1 MDIFRK
7 CCIVLFFTQKL
18 SFDVLFTRAFA
29 FLLLLYVYSHIISGG
44 LQRLF
49 FLHYIYLITIV
60 TLDTINAILPNV
72 MLFSLNKMRL
82 GHDFIDL

>member
-18 SFDVLFTRAFA
+18 HLRVLLFTRAFD

-44 LQRLF
+44 LQPPF
-49 FLHYIYLITIV
+49 FLHYIYLITKV
-60 TLDTINAILPNV
+60 TLDTINAVFTKCNV
-72 MLFSLNKMRL
+72 IFSK
-82 GHDFIDL
+82 